1 IQNIIRHTINKQ
13 VACFASA
20 LKLSKSIVR
29 SGYNNEQYLADA
41 HEYYKAQKWNKKQAS
56 FRLMHCWEILKDQPK
71 WMRESSDAAQP
82 AATSSVTPTTALD
95 TSQETRPLGAKRA
108 KQQQK
113 GMTYN
118 ILNYASIMAKMH
130 ADLVAALEAKNS
142 IAQRALDTKLFT
154 VVVPDDPEAQ
164 LFFAMKRKEAV
175 LRARADL
182 LLAETKGLATPS
194 KRQKH

>member
-1 IQNIIRHTINKQ
+1 
-13 VACFASA
+13 
-20 LKLSKSIVR
+20 
-29 SGYNNEQYLADA
+29 
-41 HEYYKAQKWNKKQAS
+41 
-56 FRLMHCWEILKDQPK
+56 
-71 WMRESSDAAQP
+71 
-82 AATSSVTPTTALD
+82 
-95 TSQETRPLGAKRA
+95 
-108 KQQQK
+108 
-113 GMTYN
+113 
-118 ILNYASIMAKMH
+118 MAKMH

-194 KRQKH
+194 KRQKRDSLGASDIIEASMTADQTELSYCSFGACPGLDTSKQYTRVPSGRLWWFGSPPLLR

>member
-1 IQNIIRHTINKQ
+1 MKERSKNFTVHEQIQLCQAWLRVSLDPVVGNDQTASNFFGRVAEAFNSNSECTQRTGESLNIHWRDTINKQ

-82 AATSSVTPTTALD
+82 AATSSVTPT
-95 TSQETRPLGAKRA
+95 Q
-108 KQQQK
+108 
-113 GMTYN
+113 
-118 ILNYASIMAKMH
+118 
-130 ADLVAALEAKNS
+130 
-142 IAQRALDTKLFT
+142 
-154 VVVPDDPEAQ
+154 
-164 LFFAMKRKEAV
+164 
-175 LRARADL
+175 
-182 LLAETKGLATPS
+182 
-194 KRQKH
+194 